1 MPSTSTPARFI
12 QRTRA
17 SGFLVNIDNTAEVLE
32 LLDEY
37 DESERQSQS

>member
-1 MPSTSTPARFI
+1 MPPTSTPARFI

-32 LLDEY
+32 LLDEF
-37 DESERQSQS
+37 DANERPSRS